1 MPVILYGYER
11 NTKNNRLLKENLV
24 LLFINNQELLIN
36 EYQLREL
43 RNLRSHPL
51 TLHCGDKVF
60 VISPSESFQYK
71 KISQKNVPKD
81 VVTCSDSQ

>member
-43 RNLRSHPL
+43 RNLISHPL

-60 VISPSESFQYK
+60 VISPSESFQY
-71 KISQKNVPKD
+71 
-81 VVTCSDSQ
+81 